1 MPRLEVITGSMYSGK
16 STELIRRLER
26 EQFAKRK
33 VVAFKPAFDT
43 RYEADAIVTHSGQK
57 VPCFLVDS
65 IQTIPEFA
73 NAFDVVGID
82 EASLFPLVPPS
93 AISEIVDAHHLTIVA
108 GLDMTFRREPFGM
121 MPYFMAVADDV
132 TKLKAVCHV
141 CGADAKYTQ
150 RLVGDAPAPFDG
162 PTIEIGGMETYE
174 ARCSRCFEIGLSSPQ

>member
-1 MPRLEVITGSMYSGK
+1 MSRLEVVTGSMYSGK

-33 VVAFKPAFDT
+33 VVAFKPSVDT
-43 RYEADAIVTHSGQK
+43 RYEADAIATHSGQK
-57 VPCFLVDS
+57 VPCFLVE
-65 IQTIPEFA
+65 TLLAIPEFA
-73 NAFDVVGID
+73 DEFDVVGID
-82 EASLFPLVPPS
+82 EASLFPLVSPS

-108 GLDMTFRREPFGM
+108 GLDMTYRREPFGM

-162 PTIEIGGMETYE
+162 PTIEIGALESYQ
-174 ARCSRCFEIGLSSPQ
+174 ARCANCFEVA